1 MTTLLIFMFETGDS
15 SCQYWNEPVV
25 VYERYNPGVL
35 ESKARI
41 YMDDNPESS
50 YDEAVEYVMND
61 AGVRWKWISRKIPEC
76 DRLDIILV

>member
-25 VYERYNPGVL
+25 VYEPYAPGKI
-35 ESKARI
+35 ETKARI
-41 YMDDNPESS
+41 YMDDNPESG

-61 AGVRWKWISRKIPEC
+61 AGIRWEWVAGKIPEC
-76 DRLDIILV
+76 DRLDILIV